1 MTDRKPIKTT
11 LATEGEIE
19 AVLRENGV
27 ESLDE
32 IPPGSQVFHG
42 WGEFFAGSMC
52 DLVDRLEPAP
62 QRDHRW
68 QQALAS
74 GRRIDAAYEV
84 PGEGRTRAL
93 EEAFDA
99 HMELVQEVVD
109 ELEAQEREGH
119 G

>member
-11 LATEGEIE
+11 PATEVEIE
-19 AVLRENGV
+19 DLLRENGV

-52 DLVDRLEPAP
+52 DLIDRLEPTP
-62 QRDHRW
+62 ERDRLR

-74 GRRIDAAYEV
+74 GRRIDAAYEG
-84 PGEGRTRAL
+84 PGEGRTHAL

-99 HMELVQEVVD
+99 HMELLQKAIGK
-109 ELEAQEREGH
+109 LEAQEGEGH
-119 G
+119 A

>member
-11 LATEGEIE
+11 LATEEDIE
-19 AVLRENGV
+19 ALLRESGV
-27 ESLDE
+27 TSLDE
-32 IPPGSQVFHG
+32 TPPGSQVFHG

-52 DLVDRLEPAP
+52 DLVDRLDPTPA
-62 QRDHRW
+62 RDRLR

-74 GRRIDAAYEV
+74 GRRIDAAYEA

-99 HMELVQEVVD
+99 HTELVQEVVD